1 MQAKKIIRAV
11 AFLIIIVLCFVQ
23 FIKEISNIKDINNVL
38 ESIKYYLY
46 YDEVKTLRSITNMAK
61 VMAIIDLVGQI
72 VASIVGVVG
81 LIFTFKEEEIKS
93 SRYFAGVF
101 AETAFFTF
109 VINLYGIIK
118 SKIILKEAYDIPTS
132 AIIVIIIALIGVIL
146 FACSNGKEDKVKKN
160 LFTASI
166 VATIACFIVCLT
178 EDHTEFLTY
187 YYIFIAIAGVVGIIT
202 YYLPEYGTTT
212 TTKGNNSSIPA
223 SNYNPDNQVSKP
235 DPIIVETKPQVNDAS
250 EQLIKLK
257 NLYDNGVI
265 SKEEYEEKR
274 KKYIDLL

>member
-1 MQAKKIIRAV
+1 MQAKKIIRAI

-38 ESIKYYLY
+38 ESIKYYSFY
-46 YDEVKTLRSITNMAK
+46 TATTLNDIAKMSK

-72 VASIVGVVG
+72 VSSIVGVVG
-81 LIFTFKEEEIKS
+81 LIFTFKEEEMKS
-93 SRYFAGVF
+93 SRFFAGVF

-132 AIIVIIIALIGVIL
+132 AIIIVIVALIGVIL
-146 FACSNGKEDKVKKN
+146 FSCSNRKEDKAKKN

-166 VATIACFIVCLT
+166 VATIACFIICLT

-202 YYLPEYGTTT
+202 YYLPEYASAT
-212 TTKGNNSSIPA
+212 TTKGNISSIPA